1 MRIGHDKVIPI
12 DVRVI
17 AASNRNLYEQV
28 RRGQFREDL
37 YYRLDVLDLTIP
49 PLRERGSDISMLA
62 HAFLQEFGIAQ
73 NRRPLELTAA
83 AARCLDQQP
92 WQGNIRELRNF
103 CERLSVLCSDRDTL
117 DADDLPAFLPN
128 HTACVPPEPRV
139 STAEPQ
145 HENNI
150 EHILSALEAAG
161 GNKTAAAQA
170 LGMSRVTLW
179 RQLKKWEE
187 EQPPKR

>member
-28 RRGQFREDL
+28 RKGEFREDL

-62 HAFLQEFGIAQ
+62 RAFLNEFGIAQ
-73 NRRPLELTAA
+73 NRHPLQLTAA
-83 AARCLDQQP
+83 AAHCLEQQH

-103 CERLSVLCSDRDTL
+103 CERLSVLCNDRDTL
-117 DADDLPAFLPN
+117 DADDLPAFLPS
-128 HTACVPPEPRV
+128 HATCIPPQPSVLATAPQPENSLER
-139 STAEPQ
+139 
-145 HENNI
+145 
-150 EHILSALEAAG
+150 ILSALEAAG

-187 EQPPKR
+187 EQLPRQ